1 MKLDILSTLNL
12 SRRQMVAAS
21 AAGVAAL
28 AFGNALAFADAAASA
43 DAQTTTDPTGTVDSE
58 GYVLDMNGDQA
69 VKAGTVKTVL
79 TVNSVATEMV
89 LLLGGEDAAAT
100 LGQGFQYSEG
110 SLNAKM
116 YPNLADKKTFTRDDC
131 TVENVAAIGPDLV
144 IIDVPETVQALREA
158 GINAAAGSV
167 TSPAT
172 IMSFLDLLA
181 QAMGGDAIQKAE
193 SYRQEYEGVI
203 AELTEAVEKAGVA
216 DEDKSTVLY
225 LRGIDSCCGSETMP
239 DNWITT
245 TGGVNVAASLG
256 LTGSRAEIGLEA
268 IMDADPAII
277 VCESPSTYADVTGND
292 ALTELSAIKNGTV
305 YTAPLGPVVWS
316 MGSTEALLMLY
327 WAANIINPDLF
338 SYDIESITKEYFT
351 TFYGYELSD
360 EELAEILDR
369 Q

>member
-1 MKLDILSTLNL
+1 MKSGILSTLNL
-12 SRRQMVAAS
+12 SRRQLVAAS
-21 AAGVAAL
+21 MAGMAVLALGHAA
-28 AFGNALAFADAAASA
+28 AFAADEKTNSA
-43 DAQTTTDPTGTVDSE
+43 TAVDPTGTVDSD

-89 LLLGGEDAAAT
+89 LILGGEDAAAT
-100 LGQGFQYSEG
+100 LGQGFQYGEG

-116 YPNLADKKTFTRDDC
+116 YPGLADKKTFTRDDC
-131 TVENVAAIGPDLV
+131 TVENVAAIAPDLV
-144 IIDVPETVQALREA
+144 LIDVPETVQALRAA

-172 IMSFLDLLA
+172 IMSVLELIA
-181 QAMGGDAIQKAE
+181 QAMGGDALQKAE

-203 AELTEAVEKAGVA
+203 DELTAAVEKAGL
-216 DEDKSTVLY
+216 DEQDKPGVLY
-225 LRGIDSCCGSETMP
+225 LRGIDSCCGAGSMP

-245 TGGVNVAASLG
+245 VGGRDVAAELG

-268 IMDADPAII
+268 IMSADPDVI
-277 VCESPSTYADVTGND
+277 VCESPATYADLTG
-292 ALTELSAIKNGTV
+292 AESLSELTAIKNGTV

-327 WAANIINPDLF
+327 WAANTINPDLF
-338 SYDIESITKEYFT
+338 SYDIDAITREYFT
-351 TFYGYELSD
+351 TFYGYELGD
-360 EELAEILDR
+360 EELAGIFE
-369 Q
+369 QQ